1 MSTIDPNLPL
11 STITQPKTKFT
22 RVFSLLTSNFLKFI
36 CFWKWF
42 QGSKLTERQITVLR
56 SQAEEKIIPAEQTFN
71 RFQDILKKKI
81 ALVVK
86 TVNARHIADTLQS
99 AKSTLLDL
107 PEHFNSLLDL
117 ANHLTEGCGEKSPF
131 ADLVTQPAII
141 KDATLTRELLVWL
154 IPHSRESECQA
165 PITQEVRAYFSDGRA
180 IQAEPLVSNIS
191 AWLFASDRSQNLLDY
206 LETKVPGLKQKNPK
220 DKETDIHFV
229 FGLYLNALFK
239 FKKTEHVKRLKE
251 LTPELIES
259 LITGTFEQNATTI
272 TDVVSAR
279 LVKIFKDM
287 EPNFSKTF
295 DALVAELQRLL
306 DEEPASSTPQATF
319 VGNRELFLRS
329 LEAKAYDSMASTV
342 LGALFPGGLDELEAH
357 FQLPK
362 QFADLF
368 ENSKK
373 ITELM
378 LPKGFVASSNSYVSG
393 LLSTVLGGRS
403 TLISNTLKKGLVEAF
418 KSIVSI
424 FSNPKE
430 QAALMTDSI
439 LPSVNDTL
447 KKTFIKQFLT
457 ANNALFAVLL
467 IQLKDNKIDEE
478 AIVSQLF
485 VLFKRDSIS
494 ITDREEF
501 KKFLIPFIAK
511 NRALLDRLSEG
522 VPERLNARQLLS
534 ALNYH
539 DEPDSENSL
548 PSHPTPYLG
557 LVYSLLHNFMGFG
570 RCVKWILNLNCTRNG
585 IERALLK
592 SLSPYRK
599 SPAGILED
607 TLTAMDESLTPAKIE
622 ALINDEPLETL
633 QKKRETLLAEIE
645 KLKEEKSCLETDQP
659 TNNQTLVDYQIKHLN
674 LQIAKIQA
682 KFEGLEA
689 KINEKEE
696 KKLRLEKEDHPS
708 KVALLIQNLSKT
720 LFDIVFCNLR
730 AIGGTP
736 LVFIAKIGLGINQSY
751 LHSVI
756 SNVYARALGR
766 PQTVKDTLH
775 KVLSVF
781 IRQINPKAELKAAPT
796 AAEAN
801 AVRESSFDLKGIIAL
816 PVSDPA
822 VAPAV
827 LPAIAQPLS
836 SSSVTDSPVEGIKE
850 AITTFIDHLVKLINK
865 EFIQPNLESL
875 DATSQFGL
883 EQLKALPKFLMALTG
898 ETSQTQIKR
907 LEQVAISCTLSAELS
922 RILDQL
928 VYTSDLNKATELAKM
943 VENDEDFKQALAEIP
958 SREKEDSAKYTKV
971 VLNWLFTFH
980 NERTNRDPLG
990 EDPIVAHSLQEHL
1003 ALKLK
1008 AESIDPVL
1016 AQKIYETSLHFII
1029 AARSKQIVDYTKS
1042 SMQDVL
1048 KHRLD
1053 QTLKAKSQVVV
1064 KIVNE
1069 RIDALISSVTQ
1080 RYTEVFDK
1088 TATIVHETLV
1098 ANRHLRESLGENFT
1112 DQEFENRFSGQQACH
1127 RIFKTYKE
1135 SLAKAKERDPLAVKK
1150 ILLTAHYRD
1159 KASKV
1164 IEALFPGNAQN
1175 QDGVLLMIRELNL
1188 DQDVRDWLAPIKELI
1203 APFLTPESLD
1213 LLEQKQ
1219 KALLEACQSMM
1230 ANYLR
1235 KLLIE
1240 NISNAIKQSIDTL
1253 SPNFIQ
1259 QQLSQSVLPNLQE
1272 NLLKAMLK
1280 EVFLMNL
1287 NSSFWSNGFGPSI
1300 AEIVN
1305 GREKNGEVRK
1315 QLVTGLEEK
1324 LQKAL
1329 RNFTIQSEQHK
1340 RLAHKFIDDILAI
1353 CREKLRDS
1361 TKEPSVEEISS
1372 IIQLHFTPRVNEE
1385 TDVKLISSSST
1396 VQQAKT
1402 PPKDIYGELLFAILE
1417 AGQVGKTVE
1426 WVTSFEGVKRKINS
1440 TICEVLG
1447 EVRSSPL
1454 MVLSSLKSALD
1465 SSIAKEEHVR
1475 EMIAGTVK
1483 SPEAL
1488 KRAHDKLVERRK
1500 KIEALKNDSKAE
1512 EHDKALLENDLTR
1525 SDFEI
1530 SQVRQRIVDAST
1542 KDEEIQKSKIQALS
1556 NLPEEIMKTSQIVY
1570 DYLKFLPS
1578 VLTKDRNLT
1587 VRLATSQLTSKLTD
1601 LLIGENPEHLFG
1613 ILNRLITQTL
1623 LSKGIVTES
1632 TLMRVIDEVLKS
1644 LESPSSHTLSL
1655 SV

>member
-11 STITQPKTKFT
+11 PTITQPKTKFT
-22 RVFSLLTSNFLKFI
+22 RVVSLLTSHFLKFI

-56 SQAEEKIIPAEQTFN
+56 SQAEEKIIPAEQTFK
-71 RFQDILKKKI
+71 RFQDLLKKKI

-99 AKSTLLDL
+99 AKTTLVDL
-107 PEHFNSLLDL
+107 PEHFNFLLDL
-117 ANHLTEGCGEKSPF
+117 ANHLTEGCGKKSPF
-131 ADLVTQPAII
+131 VDLVTQPAII
-141 KDATLTRELLVWL
+141 KDTALTRELLAWL
-154 IPHSRESECQA
+154 IPHSREPEWHT

-206 LETKVPGLKQKNPK
+206 LETKIPGLKQKNPK
-220 DKETDIHFV
+220 DKEADIHRV
-229 FGLYLNALFK
+229 FGLYLNALFQL
-239 FKKTEHVKRLKE
+239 KKTDHETRLKE
-251 LTPELIES
+251 LTPELIER
-259 LITGTFEQNATTI
+259 LITRTFEQSAETI
-272 TDVVSAR
+272 TNIVSAR
-279 LVKIFKDM
+279 LVQVFKDM
-287 EPNFSKTF
+287 EPDFSKTF
-295 DALVAELQRLL
+295 DALVAELQHLL
-306 DEEPASSTPQATF
+306 EKGLASSTPQATF
-319 VGNRELFLRS
+319 VGNKELFLRS
-329 LEAKAYDSMASTV
+329 LEAKAYDSMASAV
-342 LGALFPGGLDELEAH
+342 LEALFPRGLDELEAH

-362 QFADLF
+362 EFADLF

-373 ITELM
+373 ITEFL
-378 LPKGFVASSNSYVSG
+378 LPKDFVTSSNSYVIG

-403 TLISNTLKKGLVEAF
+403 TFISNTLKKGLAEAF
-418 KSIVSI
+418 KSIVSM
-424 FSNPKE
+424 FSDPKE

-457 ANNALFAVLL
+457 ANNALFAVLMT
-467 IQLKDNKIDEE
+467 QLKDNKIDEE
-478 AIVSQLF
+478 AVVSQLF
-485 VLFKRDSIS
+485 ARFKQHSIS
-494 ITDREEF
+494 ITEREEF
-501 KKFLIPFIAK
+501 KRLLIPFIEK
-511 NRALLDRLSEG
+511 NRALVDKLSEG
-522 VPERLNARQLLS
+522 LPEPLNARQLLS
-534 ALNYH
+534 AFNYQG
-539 DEPDSENSL
+539 EPDSENL
-548 PSHPTPYLG
+548 TPSHPTPYLG
-557 LVYSLLHNFMGFG
+557 LVYSLLHNFTGFG
-570 RCVKWILNLNCTRNG
+570 RFVQWILNLNFTRNG

-607 TLTAMDESLTPAKIE
+607 TLTAMDESLTSDKIE

-633 QKKRETLLAEIE
+633 QKKQATLIAEIE
-645 KLKEEKSCLETDQP
+645 KLKEEKSRLETDQP
-659 TNNQTLVDYQIKHLN
+659 TSNQTRVDYQIKHLN

-682 KFEGLEA
+682 KVEGLEP
-689 KINEKEE
+689 KIKEKEE
-696 KKLRLEKEDHPS
+696 KKSRLEKEDNTS
-708 KVALLIQNLSKT
+708 KVALLIQNLSQT

-730 AIGGTP
+730 AVGGTP

-766 PQTVKDTLH
+766 SQTVKDTLH

-781 IRQINPKAELKAAPT
+781 IRQINPKTELKTAPN

-801 AVRESSFDLKGIIAL
+801 ALSESSFDLKGVIAL
-816 PVSDPA
+816 PASDPA
-822 VAPAV
+822 VAPPTIPAV
-827 LPAIAQPLS
+827 AEPLS
-836 SSSVTDSPVEGIKE
+836 SSSVTGSVAEGIKE
-850 AITTFIDHLVKLINK
+850 AIKTFIDHLVTLVNQ

-875 DATSQFGL
+875 DANSQFGL
-883 EQLKALPKFLMALTG
+883 EQLNALPKFLMALTG
-898 ETSQTQIKR
+898 ETSQTQIK
-907 LEQVAISCTLSAELS
+907 LLKQVDISCALSAELNVL
-922 RILDQL
+922 LDQL
-928 VYTSDLNKATELAKM
+928 VYTSDLNKAIELAKM
-943 VENDEDFKQALAEIP
+943 VENDEDFKRALAEIP

-971 VLNWLFTFH
+971 ILNWLFTFH
-980 NERTNRDPLG
+980 NERTNRNPLG
-990 EDPIVAHSLQEHL
+990 EDPILVPSLQEHL
-1003 ALKLK
+1003 ALQLK

-1042 SMQDVL
+1042 SMQDAL

-1053 QTLKAKSQVVV
+1053 QTLKAKGQVVV
-1064 KIVNE
+1064 RIVNA
-1069 RIDALISSVTQ
+1069 RIDLLISSVTQ

-1098 ANRHLRESLGENFT
+1098 ANRHLRESLGDNFT
-1112 DQEFENRFSGQQACH
+1112 DQEFENRFIDQKACH
-1127 RIFKTYKE
+1127 PIFKKYAE
-1135 SLAKAKERDPLAVKK
+1135 GLAKAKDRDPLAVKK
-1150 ILLTAHYRD
+1150 ILLTTHYHTR
-1159 KASKV
+1159 ASKV

-1175 QDGVLLMIRELNL
+1175 PDGVLLMIRELNL

-1203 APFLTPESLD
+1203 APFLTQESLD

-1240 NISNAIKQSIDTL
+1240 SISNAIKQSIDTL

-1287 NSSFWSNGFGPSI
+1287 NSSFWKTGFAPSI

-1305 GREKNGEVRK
+1305 SHKEHGEVRE
-1315 QLVTGLEEK
+1315 QLMLGLYKE

-1329 RNFTIQSEQHK
+1329 PNFTIQSEQHR
-1340 RLAHKFIDDILAI
+1340 RLANTFIDDILAI
-1353 CREKLRDS
+1353 CREKLPGS
-1361 TKEPSVEEISS
+1361 SEEPSVEEISS
-1372 IIQLHFTPRVNEE
+1372 IIRHHFAPRVNEE
-1385 TDVKLISSSST
+1385 NEVKLISSST
-1396 VQQAKT
+1396 AHQVTT
-1402 PPKDIYGELLFAILE
+1402 PPQDVYGELVFAILK
-1417 AGQVGKTVE
+1417 AGQVGRVVE
-1426 WVTSFEGVKRKINS
+1426 SLTSLESVKRKINS

-1454 MVLSSLKSALD
+1454 LVLSSLKSALD
-1465 SSIAKEEHVR
+1465 SSVAKEEHVR
-1475 EMIAGTVK
+1475 EMIAGAVK
-1483 SPEAL
+1483 NPEAL
-1488 KRAHDKLVERRK
+1488 RRAHNKLVERRK
-1500 KIEALKNDSKAE
+1500 KVEALKNDPKLE
-1512 EHDKALLENDLTR
+1512 DHDKALLENDLAR

-1530 SQVRQRIVDAST
+1530 DQVRQRIAAVST
-1542 KDEEIQKSKIQALS
+1542 KDEEIQKSKIQALY

-1578 VLTKDRNLT
+1578 ILTKDRNFT
-1587 VRLATSQLTSKLTD
+1587 VRLATGQLTSRLTD

-1613 ILNRLITQTL
+1613 ILNRLITETL

-1644 LESPSSHTLSL
+1644 LENPSSHTPSL